1 MIYFHKILPLLT
13 APISVVI
20 FLLVVG
26 LVLKRSTFTISGL
39 TILLIFSNPFFAEWI
54 IKQAE
59 KPFVPINIGA
69 LQKSDFVVVLSGD
82 VARFETALRILE
94 NGKADKMIVT
104 AGITPWERKKQ
115 SDGHQY
121 LNIAQQRGL
130 NLENIMITEVAQNTE
145 QEVLAILKIIPI
157 KSNLTLV
164 TSAVHMT
171 RAKMLFE
178 KAGFNIVA
186 FPIKFFSGHKT
197 TPMSFIPSA
206 SALHRST
213 RIYREFQGRLFY
225 RLKYFL
231 K

>member
-1 MIYFHKILPLLT
+1 MIYLHKILPLLT
-13 APISVVI
+13 APISVVL
-20 FLLVVG
+20 FLLVIG
-26 LVLKRSTFTISGL
+26 LVLKRSTFSISGL
-39 TILLIFSNPFFAEWI
+39 AILLIFSNPMFAEWAI
-54 IKQAE
+54 RQAE
-59 KPFVPINIGA
+59 KPFVPINIVT

-104 AGITPWERKKQ
+104 AGITPWERKKL

-121 LNIAQQRGL
+121 LNIAKKRGL
-130 NLENIMITEVAQNTE
+130 NPENIMITEVAQNTE
-145 QEVLAILKIIPI
+145 QEVLEISKIIPI
-157 KSNLTLV
+157 KSNLTVV

-225 RLKYFL
+225 RLKYSL